1 MPELVGMNRL
11 PVNENVAMIGHS
23 YGCCH
28 ELEFLSD
35 ANLYEYSTLILDPRE
50 ISSELLKTG
59 GPPFRGYA
67 YAWFTERSKQVST
80 WVRCPIGSTLSGLQL
95 CGLVLM
101 ARQDPT
107 IKEKIVDTMY
117 STSGVLKMALNW
129 REFLKETEQE

>member
-59 GPPFRGYA
+59 GPPFRG
-67 YAWFTERSKQVST
+67 
-80 WVRCPIGSTLSGLQL
+80 VRLCMVHRAFEASEYVGTLPDWINS
-95 CGLVLM
+95 
-101 ARQDPT
+101 
-107 IKEKIVDTMY
+107 
-117 STSGVLKMALNW
+117 
-129 REFLKETEQE
+129 